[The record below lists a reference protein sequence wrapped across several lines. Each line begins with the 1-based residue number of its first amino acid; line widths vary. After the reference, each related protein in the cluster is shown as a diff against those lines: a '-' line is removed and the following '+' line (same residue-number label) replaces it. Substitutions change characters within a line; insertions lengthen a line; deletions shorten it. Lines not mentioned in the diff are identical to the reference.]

1 MKRLFRKIAEFFGLV
16 AKQPKEN
23 VQFETNWEEIDE
35 APIFQ
40 EEEKPLTPYGQMS
53 EGITDNGLIEP
64 DAQCPTPKEVLNSRD
79 EETPPRPI
87 KLPKDANDIQRL
99 TRYNNPK
106 TVYRD
111 SKGRFASLK

>member
-23 VQFETNWEEIDE
+23 VQFEANWEEIDE

-40 EEEKPLTPYGQMS
+40 ETHYGEVNAEPL
-53 EGITDNGLIEP
+53 E
-64 DAQCPTPKEVLNSRD
+64 EVLNSRD
-79 EETPPRPI
+79 EEPPRPI
-87 KLPKDANDIQRL
+87 RLPKDANDIQRL

>member
-16 AKQPKEN
+16 AKQPKEK

-40 EEEKPLTPYGQMS
+40 ETDYG
-53 EGITDNGLIEP
+53 EVNAEP
-64 DAQCPTPKEVLNSRD
+64 VEDEPTD
-79 EETPPRPI
+79 EEEAQDLVDCKENHVDKTPPRPI
-87 KLPKDANDIQRL
+87 RLPKDANDIQRL
-99 TRYNNPK
+99 TKYNNPK